1 MRVEVTSEEVTR
13 LYAQGGAETDESTA
27 LYFVSTDCMKED
39 RMEGE
44 FVRRFTPHCAA
55 SRYLIKQRL
64 ESQP

>member
-27 LYFVSTDCMKED
+27 LYFVSTDCMRED

-44 FVRRFTPHCAA
+44 FVRRQKNCPR
-55 SRYLIKQRL
+55 SGWSKQAK
-64 ESQP
+64 Q